1 VHEML
6 IVRGVFTTRRQ
17 IMRRSSGGS
26 LGNWWKVVVRA
37 EDETSGGDWVGCK
50 EAILT
55 AEDTFF
61 LKWETSLFQE
71 EYLEFG
77 EASGAAGCC
86 WKSLSLWWEPSAD
99 VDEGG

>member
-6 IVRGVFTTRRQ
+6 IVRGVFATRRQ

-50 EAILT
+50 EAILA
-55 AEDTFF
+55 AEDTSFVEMGNF
-61 LKWETSLFQE
+61 
-71 EYLEFG
+71 
-77 EASGAAGCC
+77 
-86 WKSLSLWWEPSAD
+86 SLSGRVSGVPRGFWCSWVLLEKLFAA
-99 VDEGG
+99 VGVFY